1 MATIEDQIELERT
14 MMQSGKERYHYNK
27 DKMLNKGLQGET
39 AHGRTMVYRMMSPL
53 VEGVVQML
61 RDAPPKS
68 QINVLLRDTDPAQ
81 IAYLSLIGM
90 VNALSRGGRKL
101 AFVAKTIG
109 MRVETQIVI
118 DQWMKAEPEVAKT
131 ILNMAMDKRDLGY
144 ENKRAGVVHKMLD
157 MGHEA
162 AWSTSKRINVGT
174 RLTSLM
180 QSELGIIEV
189 NRRFQKKGKRPYF
202 VELTNDTE
210 EWIQQ
215 FHEHN
220 ELATPTYLP
229 SIIPPKP
236 WVSAF
241 EGGYHS
247 PYIIQKPLM
256 RVY

>member
-53 VEGVVQML
+53 VEGVVKML
-61 RDAPPKS
+61 KDAPPKS

-144 ENKRAGVVHKMLD
+144 ENKRAGVIHKMLD

-174 RLTSLM
+174 RLVGLM

-189 NRRFQKKGKRPYF
+189 NRRYQKEGKRPYF
-202 VELTNDTE
+202 VEVNIRHGSVDT
-210 EWIQQ
+210 
-215 FHEHN
+215 
-220 ELATPTYLP
+220 TVP
-229 SIIPPKP
+229 
-236 WVSAF
+236 
-241 EGGYHS
+241 
-247 PYIIQKPLM
+247 
-256 RVY
+256 